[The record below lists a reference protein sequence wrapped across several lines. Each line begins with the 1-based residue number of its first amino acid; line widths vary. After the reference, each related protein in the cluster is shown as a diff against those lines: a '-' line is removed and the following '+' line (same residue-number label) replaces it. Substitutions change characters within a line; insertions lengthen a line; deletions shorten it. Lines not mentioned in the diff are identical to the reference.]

1 MPGARAGV
9 FVWGGML
16 RRAKAPL
23 VHSARLDS
31 RAAAEYYVLF
41 RLAQM
46 GCLASPTTS
55 PGTDLVACS
64 PRGTRVALL
73 RVRIRNARGHFVTEG
88 GETER
93 AARNR
98 AFVFVDFPTRAGE
111 EPVCFVIP
119 ASVVAAELR
128 QAQGWPSGSTP
139 DAGLEAFREAWH
151 LLGLARSRGSSSPVT
166 SPSSPAA

>member
-1 MPGARAGV
+1 MA
-9 FVWGGML
+9 
-16 RRAKAPL
+16 RRANAPL
-23 VHSARLDS
+23 VHSARLES

-46 GCLASPTTS
+46 GFIASPATS

-73 RVRIRNARGHFVTEG
+73 QVRIRDTRGRFVMESA
-88 GETER
+88 ESER

-98 AFVFVDFPTRAGE
+98 AFVFVEFPTRTGD
-111 EPVCFVIP
+111 EPVCFVVP
-119 ASVVAAELR
+119 ATVVAAELKR
-128 QAQGWPSGSTP
+128 ALGWPSGSTP
-139 DAGLEAFREAWH
+139 SSGLEGFREAWH
-151 LLGLARSRGSSSPVT
+151 LLGLARAKGSASPVT